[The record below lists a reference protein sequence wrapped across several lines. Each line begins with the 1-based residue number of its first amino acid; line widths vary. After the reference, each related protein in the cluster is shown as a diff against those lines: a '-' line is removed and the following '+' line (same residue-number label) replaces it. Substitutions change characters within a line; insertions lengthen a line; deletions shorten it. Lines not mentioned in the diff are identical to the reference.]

1 LTPRARA
8 ARIEG
13 VVEGQ
18 FKVAVT
24 APASENQANEA
35 LLRFLA
41 REWRLPQR
49 DLSIV
54 GGAKNRNKT
63 IHIAGEA
70 AALMA
75 RLTAVVDALQPR

>member
-1 LTPRARA
+1 
-8 ARIEG
+8 
-13 VVEGQ
+13 
-18 FKVAVT
+18 
-24 APASENQANEA
+24 
-35 LLRFLA
+35 
-41 REWRLPQR
+41 
-49 DLSIV
+49 LSIV